1 MELASFTSWL
11 VPDIMAQA
19 GAAPGLNRASLIN
32 HLRAGVS
39 GGNRLLS
46 FVAWR
51 PLSMLQNPARLTHP
65 LCKLIGETFQ
75 GNCLW
80 NTRGRRFSHFS
91 SNLAAPPTVLEH
103 IDIPPTCLL
112 GWSMNQEVITN
123 PPIFRNHVVFNLA
136 RRHGVRGFSF
146 VNLLDPSLVNH
157 AKVLAVLF
165 DGEGLDIRF
174 GMYWFIS

>member
-1 MELASFTSWL
+1 MELTSFTSWL
-11 VPDIMAQA
+11 VPGIMAQA

-32 HLRAGVS
+32 HLRAGVL

-46 FVAWR
+46 VVAWR

-75 GNCLW
+75 GDCLW

-91 SNLAAPPTVLEH
+91 SNLAAPTVLEQ

-112 GWSMNQEVITN
+112 GWSMNHEVFLLSTCWIRRRSTMQRSWR
-123 PPIFRNHVVFNLA
+123 FCLMAKDLA
-136 RRHGVRGFSF
+136 SVSGCTGSF
-146 VNLLDPSLVNH
+146 HDLCAS
-157 AKVLAVLF
+157 
-165 DGEGLDIRF
+165 
-174 GMYWFIS
+174 